1 MTDEG
6 ILVTGAAGYVGSAI
20 ARRLAAEGIPVVALD
35 DLSTGHR
42 AALPSGMPF
51 VQGDFADP
59 AALARAL
66 DAVPCAGTIHCAA
79 LSLVEESTRL
89 PDRYRDVNFRRAQ
102 GLVRALQERGIRRF
116 LFSSTA
122 AVYGEPKSVP
132 IDESHPIAPANPYGE
147 SKAAFERFLDGESEA
162 GRLARVSLRY
172 FNAAGASPGH
182 GEDHPRETHLVPRLL
197 ASLRDGL
204 PFTIFGDDYD
214 TVDGTCVR
222 DLVHVEDLA
231 EAHVAAW
238 RMLGEGRQGV
248 FNLGTGKGATVRQVA
263 DLAARVAG
271 RPARLVSAP
280 RRAGDPARLVA
291 SFEKARRE
299 LGWAPRRDLA
309 AVIESAWRWHS
320 ENPRGYGEG

>member
-1 MTDEG
+1 MTREG
-6 ILVTGAAGYVGSAI
+6 VLVTGAAGYVGSAI
-20 ARRLAAEGIPVVALD
+20 ARRFATEGIPVVALD

-42 AALPSGMPF
+42 AALPAGIPL
-51 VQGDFADP
+51 VEGDFSDP
-59 AALARAL
+59 AALRRAL
-66 DAVPCAGTIHCAA
+66 AAVPCAGAIHCAA

-89 PDRYRDVNFRRAQ
+89 PERYREVNFLRAQ
-102 GLVRALQERGIRRF
+102 ALVRALQERGIRRF

-122 AVYGEPKSVP
+122 AVYGEPRAVP
-132 IDESHPIAPANPYGE
+132 IDETHPIAPTNPYGE
-147 SKAAFERFLDGESEA
+147 SKAAFEGFLDGESA
-162 GRLARVSLRY
+162 SGRLARVSLRY

-214 TVDGTCVR
+214 TPDGTCVR
-222 DLVHVEDLA
+222 DLVHVSDLA
-231 EAHVAAW
+231 EAHIAAW
-238 RMLGEGRQGV
+238 RLLGEGRQGV
-248 FNLGTGKGATVRQVA
+248 FNLGTGRGATVREVA

-271 RPARLVSAP
+271 RPARLTVAP

-291 SFEKARRE
+291 SHEKARRE
-299 LGWAPRRDLA
+299 LGWTPRRDLA
-309 AVIESAWRWHS
+309 AVLESAWRWHS